1 MQMMKW
7 SVIALAVAAGTSQ
20 MALAEEN
27 SKEDSI
33 QVEQL
38 QSILNREGSA
48 QAQSKGF
55 IEDSSLKALTRAM
68 YYNQD
73 VRNHASVVT
82 DTNAAKDKR
91 KGYGEELGLS
101 QRFIF
106 ESGFTQG
113 TVGFG
118 INAYAGGAAKLDTG
132 AGRDNRGM
140 FPEHEA
146 GTSVPDE
153 FGIANAAVKARVSST
168 VITAGSQMPELPV
181 LAYDDGRLLPE
192 TFQGTMIT
200 SAEIEGLEVNVG
212 RFTAQNLM
220 NQTGHDSADLKSID
234 VIGGSYVFNDNFS
247 AAVYFADTENTYK
260 KKYANLNYNLP
271 FADNQALAL
280 DFNIYKTDLD
290 KDFVQNATADEDNN
304 IAGVRE
310 NQSNTIWSLA
320 ASYTLDAH
328 TFTIANQRSSGD
340 RGYDYGYGDGGGT
353 IFLANSYLSDFN
365 YADETSWQASYSID
379 FGTYGVPG
387 LGFKTAYVT
396 GSNIDTTNGNPNV
409 ESAEEGREHE
419 FYNQITYTVQDG
431 PAKDLF
437 FKVRSSVYRATENV
451 SKDVNEVRAYVEY
464 PLSIL

>member
-20 MALAEEN
+20 MALAEE
-27 SKEDSI
+27 DPI
-33 QVEQL
+33 QTEQL
-38 QSILNREGSA
+38 QSMLNREGSA

-55 IEDSSLKALTRAM
+55 IEDSSLEALTRAM
-68 YYNQD
+68 YYNKD
-73 VRNHASVVT
+73 VRNGASVVT
-82 DTNAAKDKR
+82 DTNDAKGKR
-91 KGYGEELGLS
+91 KGYGEELGMS

-118 INAYAGGAAKLDTG
+118 VNAYAGGAAKLDTG
-132 AGRDNRGM
+132 AGRDDRGM
-140 FPEHEA
+140 FPAHDA
-146 GTSVPDE
+146 GTSVPSDY
-153 FGIANAAVKARVSST
+153 GLANAAVKARVSNT
-168 VITAGSQMPELPV
+168 VITTGSQMPALPV

-192 TFQGTMIT
+192 TFEGTMVT
-200 SAEIEGLEVNVG
+200 SSEIEGLELNAG

-220 NQTGHDSADLKSID
+220 NQTGHDSAGLKSID
-234 VIGGSYVFNDNFS
+234 VMGGSYAFNDNFS
-247 AAVYFADTENTYK
+247 AALYFADTENTYE

-271 FADNQALAL
+271 FADNQALVL

-290 KDFVQNATADEDNN
+290 KDFVEAATADEDAG
-304 IAGVRE
+304 IDGVRE

-340 RGYDYGYGDGGGT
+340 RGYDYGYGDGGSA
-353 IFLANSYLSDFN
+353 IYLANSYLSDFN

-396 GSNIDTTNGNPNV
+396 GSNIDTTNGNPNA

-419 FYNQITYTVQDG
+419 FYNQITYTVQEG

-451 SKDVNEVRAYVEY
+451 STDVNEVRAYVEY